1 MRVTVKTLVGV
12 GVRACLA
19 LFLSC
24 IFGMSQTAKAVR
36 VVIET
41 ELGNIEAETDTAHAP
56 LTAANFLKYV
66 NGGFYGGGRFHR
78 RE

>member
-1 MRVTVKTLVGV
+1 
-12 GVRACLA
+12 
-19 LFLSC
+19 
-24 IFGMSQTAKAVR
+24 MSQTAKAVR

-66 NGGFYGGGRFHR
+66 NGGCYGGGRFHR